1 MTLVLNFS
9 DNTSLQQLKQLA
21 EWLKGTGLIKS
32 FKIALAA
39 PEESDT
45 DTFVEEMLMDAEADI
60 AAGRTYTSDEA
71 KNVAAHAVLPRLD
84 RTKFKAQTF
93 QQADYQ
99 LDFWLEKVPVE
110 RLSAAAYLNSMAW
123 GFDLQAPPKMDK
135 HIFSTRQ
142 HAC

>member
-32 FKIALAA
+32 FKIAPAA
-39 PEESDT
+39 PDEPDA

-71 KNVAAHAVLPRLD
+71 K
-84 RTKFKAQTF
+84 KE
-93 QQADYQ
+93 
-99 LDFWLEKVPVE
+99 LEKWLKE
-110 RLSAAAYLNSMAW
+110 RN
-123 GFDLQAPPKMDK
+123 
-135 HIFSTRQ
+135 
-142 HAC
+142 